1 MKLNFNA
8 IPILLFYNHITK
20 FYYMILGTSNSNF
33 CVTNTQ
39 QQNV

>member
-8 IPILLFYNHITK
+8 IPILFYNHITK
-20 FYYMILGTSNSNF
+20 FYYMILGTPNSNF

-39 QQNV
+39 QRNI